1 MKTPD
6 QERLLA
12 DVLLDESHQA
22 FQAELRQTMLAEV
35 RRVRRYRRM
44 KPLLALA
51 ACVPFAFAVHWLLQ
65 GPAPQTVPARSGI
78 ASVRSVPL
86 RPEQIVTTAK
96 ATRNYAV
103 VSSRAAEPDLA
114 IVSTVTLPDTGLTD
128 EQLLELVKDRA
139 VALVS
144 LEGGKKLVFLDD
156 EGTKP

>member
-22 FQAELRQTMLAEV
+22 FRAELRQTMLAEV

-51 ACVPFAFAVHWLLQ
+51 ACVPLAFAVHWLLQ
-65 GPAPQTVPARSGI
+65 GHAPQTVPAGGGI
-78 ASVRSVPL
+78 ASVRSMPL
-86 RPEQIVTTAK
+86 RPDQIVTTAE

-103 VSSRAAEPDLA
+103 VSSRPAEPDLA
-114 IVSTVTLPDTGLTD
+114 IVSTVTLPNTGLTD
-128 EQLLELVKDRA
+128 EQLLELVRDRA

-144 LEGGKKLVFLDD
+144 LESGKKLVFLDD